1 MVLLYIM
8 SEIEDVT
15 DAVEQYENDAQ
26 TYLDGL
32 LNTLDP
38 ADTYEIKLEIPL
50 SGGLDFS
57 VLKDRQF
64 NRVDSIVFQQPGQV
78 TELRNIPDDVVYIEC
93 ANQFIHEFENG
104 PTSLEE
110 LYMPDNKMHKFS
122 GKKYPKLRI
131 LNVSDNQLTHLDNLP
146 STLKTLECN
155 NNQIR
160 KLSLENTQELIT
172 LKSSN
177 NPLLVLSHVPPSLV
191 HMEMENNP
199 FTEIE
204 REDGTKKDK
213 KKQDKKMEFLD
224 GLREYFRLKNVYEK
238 KILKMKKNAFQK
250 GQNKKEGRKF
260 ARDVRPA
267 CIHCKRKV
275 GTLFYVKD
283 DTYYAICGD
292 KTKPCDLYIKIYR
305 GSYFPL
311 DEMMEIGEAE
321 IEKKKEEIIR
331 LKLDTLFK
339 YVTSESTSRQ
349 FKKDLEEY
357 NEESMLHKKTLE
369 QYDRLYDNVERISQT
384 SKKQEKVYDIQQDI
398 KSILDEYLE
407 KGNRELLNASVDM
420 QIKDLIPALK
430 NLRWMKYDT
439 MFMEHNDTT
448 GISTLVQ
455 REVSVHHKDYLM
467 GDEPSIL
474 KFVI

>member
-1 MVLLYIM
+1 M

-15 DAVEQYENDAQ
+15 DAIEQNENDAQ
-26 TYLDGL
+26 TYLNGL
-32 LNTLDP
+32 LNTLEP
-38 ADTYEIKLEIPL
+38 TETYDIRLEIPL
-50 SGGLDFS
+50 SGSLDFS
-57 VLKDRQF
+57 ILNDKHF
-64 NRVDSIVFQQPGQV
+64 NHVDSIVFQQPGQV
-78 TELRNIPDDVVYIEC
+78 TELRNIPDRVIYIEC

-104 PTSLEE
+104 PASLEE

-160 KLSLENTQELIT
+160 KLSLEKTQELIT
-172 LKSSN
+172 LKASN

-191 HMEMENNP
+191 TMEMENNP

-224 GLREYFRLKNVYEK
+224 GLHEYFRLKNVYEQ
-238 KILKMKKNAFQK
+238 KIMKMKKNAFSK
-250 GQNKKEGRKF
+250 GHNKKEGRKF
-260 ARDVRPA
+260 ARDVKPA

-275 GTLFYVKD
+275 GTLFYIQD

-311 DEMMEIGEAE
+311 DEMMEIGEEE

-331 LKLDTLFK
+331 LKMDTLFK
-339 YVTSESTSRQ
+339 YVTPQSTSRQ

-357 NEESMLHKKTLE
+357 NEESMLHKQTLE
-369 QYDRLYDNVERISQT
+369 RYDRLYDNVERISQT
-384 SKKQEKVYDIQQDI
+384 SKKQEKVYEIQQDI

-439 MFMEHNDTT
+439 MFMENNDTT

-455 REVSVHHKDYLM
+455 REVSVHHKDYLV
-467 GDEPSIL
+467 GKEPSIL
-474 KFVI
+474 KFII